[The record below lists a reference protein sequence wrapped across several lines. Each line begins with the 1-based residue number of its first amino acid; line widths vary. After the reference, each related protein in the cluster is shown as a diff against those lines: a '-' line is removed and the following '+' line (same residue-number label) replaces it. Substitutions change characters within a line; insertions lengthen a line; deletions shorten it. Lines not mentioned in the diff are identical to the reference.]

1 MKNLLIR
8 LRNYL
13 NHQTLMSK
21 KNILIFHSSNDLY
34 GASKILLQVIN
45 LLKKDYEIHIF
56 LPYNGPLDEILSKQ
70 DIFLNYMDFGV
81 LRKKYFSF
89 WGLINRTFKILVSV
103 YTITRYIKKNKFDFI
118 YTNTSLI
125 IASGI
130 SAFICKIP
138 NYLHI
143 HEIPNNKIY
152 SKIMGVLIS
161 KFSLKIIVVSNSVK
175 NHWSQ
180 YVKRPLKLIYNGIPF
195 NFKKRLTRKESKKMK
210 FLTIARLL
218 PYKGHKYI
226 IEIANQLLKL
236 NLNAEFIFLG
246 DVFKGYENYEKE
258 LKSIVTSNEITKN
271 ILFKGFD
278 PEIEIYLKSSD
289 FLLHGAI
296 NADPLPTVIFEAIQ
310 SHLPVIATNIGGA
323 VEILDGGNGG
333 LLISEN
339 DSTKASRDI
348 LEYVKNTELVK
359 KKNEYALKFI
369 NENFSEETFNKKI
382 LHFFSS

>member
-1 MKNLLIR
+1 MA
-8 LRNYL
+8 
-13 NHQTLMSK
+13 K

-45 LLKKDYEIHIF
+45 LLKKDYAIHVF
-56 LPYNGPLDEILSKQ
+56 LPYNGPLDKILSKHN
-70 DIFLNYMDFGV
+70 IILNYIDFGV

-89 WGLINRTFKILVSV
+89 LGLINRTFKILVSV
-103 YTITRYIKKNKFDFI
+103 YVITRYIKRNKIDFI

-125 IASGI
+125 VSSGI
-130 SAFICKIP
+130 SAFICQIP

-161 KFSLKIIVVSNSVK
+161 KFSKKIIVVSKSVK
-175 NHWSQ
+175 EYWSLHIN
-180 YVKRPLKLIYNGIPF
+180 RPLELIYNGITF
-195 NFKKRLTRKESKKMK
+195 NLKRRLIKKKSKKIR
-210 FLTIARLL
+210 FLIIARLL

-226 IEIANQLLKL
+226 IEIAYQLLRL

-258 LKSIVTSNEITKN
+258 LKSLVSSKGIVEN

-278 PEIEIYLKSSD
+278 PEIEKYLFKSH
-289 FLLHGAI
+289 FLLHCPI
-296 NADPLPTVIFEAIQ
+296 EPDPLPTVIFEAIKSQ
-310 SHLPVIATNIGGA
+310 LPVISTNIGGA
-323 VEILDGGNGG
+323 LEILDQGRGG
-333 LLISEN
+333 LLICKN
-339 DSTKASRDI
+339 DSVKGSRDI
-348 LEYVKNTELVK
+348 LEYIKNTELVK

-369 NENFSEETFNKKI
+369 NENFSEKTFNKKI
-382 LHFFSS
+382 LQFFST

>member
-8 LRNYL
+8 LRNYC
-13 NHQTLMSK
+13 QIAMAK
-21 KNILIFHSSNDLY
+21 KDILIFHSSNDLY

-45 LLKKDYEIHIF
+45 LLKNDYVIHIF
-56 LPYNGPLDEILSKQ
+56 LPYNGPLDKILSQ
-70 DIFLNYMDFGV
+70 HNISLNYMDFGV
-81 LRKKYFSF
+81 LRKKYFSLF
-89 WGLINRTFKILVSV
+89 GLPNRLFKILASV
-103 YTITRYIKKNKFDFI
+103 FIINRYIKKNRIDFI
-118 YTNTSLI
+118 YTNTSII

-130 SAFICKIP
+130 SAFMCKIP

-143 HEIPNNKIY
+143 HEIPDNKIY

-161 KFSLKIIVVSNSVK
+161 KFSSKIIVVSNSVK
-175 NHWSQ
+175 DYWSSH
-180 YVKRPLKLIYNGIPF
+180 VKIKLNLIYNGIPF
-195 NFKKRLTRKESKKMK
+195 NFKKRLIKKESKKIK

-226 IEIANQLLKL
+226 IEIANHLLNL

-258 LKSIVTSNEITKN
+258 LKYIVNSNGITKN

-278 PEIEIYLKSSD
+278 PKIEKYLKSSD

-296 NADPLPTVIFEAIQ
+296 KPDPLPTVIFEAIQ
-310 SHLPVIATNIGGA
+310 NNLPVIATNIGGA
-323 VEILDGGNGG
+323 VEILDGGKGG

-339 DSTKASRDI
+339 DSMNASRDI

-382 LHFFSS
+382 LHFFSL

>member
-1 MKNLLIR
+1 MD
-8 LRNYL
+8 
-13 NHQTLMSK
+13 K

-45 LLKKDYEIHIF
+45 LIKKDYVIHVF
-56 LPYNGPLDEILSKQ
+56 LPYNGPLDNILSKQ
-70 DIFLNYMDFGV
+70 NIFLNYMDFGV
-81 LRKKYFSF
+81 LRRKYFNLF
-89 WGLINRTFKILVSV
+89 GLTNRLFKILVSV
-103 YTITRYIKKNKFDFI
+103 YKINRYIKKNKIDFI
-118 YTNTSLI
+118 YTNTSII

-130 SAFICKIP
+130 SAFICQIP

-143 HEIPNNKIY
+143 HEIPDNKIY
-152 SKIMGVLIS
+152 SKIMGVIIS
-161 KFSLKIIVVSNSVK
+161 KFSSKIIVVSNSVK
-175 NHWSQ
+175 DYWSTH
-180 YVKRPLKLIYNGIPF
+180 VKRPLDLIYNGIPF
-195 NFKKRLTRKESKKMK
+195 NIKKNLIKKESKKIK

-226 IEIANQLLKL
+226 IEIANHLLNL

-258 LKSIVTSNEITKN
+258 LKSIVNSNGITKK
-271 ILFKGFD
+271 IFFKGFD
-278 PEIEIYLKSSD
+278 SEIEKYLKSSD

-296 NADPLPTVIFEAIQ
+296 NPDPLPTAIFEAIQ
-310 SHLPVIATNIGGA
+310 SNLPVIATNIGGA
-323 VEILDGGNGG
+323 VEILDAGKGG

-339 DSTKASRDI
+339 NSLKASRDI
-348 LEYVKNTELVK
+348 LEYVKNTQLVK
-359 KKNEYALKFI
+359 KKNEYALNFI